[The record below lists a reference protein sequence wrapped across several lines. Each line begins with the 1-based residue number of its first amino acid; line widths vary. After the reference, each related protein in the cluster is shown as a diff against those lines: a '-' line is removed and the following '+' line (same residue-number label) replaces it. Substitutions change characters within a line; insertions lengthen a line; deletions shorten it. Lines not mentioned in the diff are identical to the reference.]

1 MPTAFTMEQQEDI
14 REKLFR
20 AGIRLSG
27 RSAGGLPCTYDRVS
41 AGMGHQSED
50 DRRTACTFGRFCPG
64 AMSEKQADHPAES
77 DRKCS
82 RRISPP
88 LSRQRSG
95 CHWTP
100 RMGRE
105 S

>member
-1 MPTAFTMEQQEDI
+1 MRKKRKAGKRMSNWDKLK
-14 REKLFR
+14 EKLVNMTASYFR
-20 AGIRLSG
+20 NEGEQEEIYG
-27 RSAGGLPCTYDRVS
+27 RTFFEAI
-41 AGMGHQSED
+41 
-50 DRRTACTFGRFCPG
+50 TADP
-64 AMSEKQADHPAES
+64 AYKEQAVYPAES